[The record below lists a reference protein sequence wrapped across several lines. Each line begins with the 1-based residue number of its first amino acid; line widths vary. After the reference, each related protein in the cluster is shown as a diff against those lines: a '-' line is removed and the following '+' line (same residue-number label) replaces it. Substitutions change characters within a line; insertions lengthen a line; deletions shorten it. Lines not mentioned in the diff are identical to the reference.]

1 MKIITKPSFTA
12 SITIGIQIGYS
23 TATYSKEFLINY
35 LQEFQ
40 KKQIQERA
48 IYLSAFISE
57 GSIVMN
63 DQIEPHFKLDFI
75 NYPKFPLPEK
85 EFKKEI
91 ELLTLFLLDKL
102 QQNRIVVAY
111 QDETKMFEK
120 NSTIDPRI

>member
-1 MKIITKPSFTA
+1 MNIITNPSFTA
-12 SITIGIQIGYS
+12 SITIGTQIGYTLDS
-23 TATYSKEFLINY
+23 YSKDILINY

-40 KKQIQERA
+40 KKQIQESA
-48 IYLSAFISE
+48 IYLSTYVSE

-75 NYPKFPLPEK
+75 NYPKFPFPEK

-91 ELLTLFLLDKL
+91 ELLTVFLMDKL
-102 QQNRIVVAY
+102 QQNRIVVVY